1 LVRISLVLSGQVKPV
16 ANPRLG
22 QKILG
27 VGWFG
32 FNFLAKLIDEDAEV
46 LDLLAIIR
54 PPHGLQDSSMRNR
67 DVWLC
72 NQVMKN
78 LGAAGRQEG
87 KTQNAGIRNAVLKKT
102 SSAK

>member
-22 QKILG
+22 QEILG

-32 FNFLAKLIDEDAEV
+32 FNLLAKLIDEDAKV

-54 PPHGLQDSSMRNR
+54 SPNGLEDFSMRDR
-67 DVWLC
+67 DVRPC
-72 NQVMKN
+72 NQIMKN
-78 LGAAGRQEG
+78 FGAAGRQE
-87 KTQNAGIRNAVLKKT
+87 
-102 SSAK
+102 